1 MSSRVSD
8 NTWARTRHKIAIRNR
23 TLAVMAIIV
32 VVSLIVY
39 VCTLSVQKSGQQL
52 EFVAYPRTY
61 SEYVEME
68 SKEFHVEPAL
78 VYAVIKQ
85 ESGFD
90 PNCVSQVGAIGLMQI
105 MPDTFSWLITTMDKS
120 DKKQYTTD
128 DLYDPKTNIRFGCK
142 YLSVLQKM
150 FSNQNTA
157 LAAYNAGMGN
167 VRGWL
172 KSKTYSV
179 DGKSLKYIPFSET
192 RTYTRK
198 VTNNY
203 TQYKKL
209 YYTKNTSS
217 VTK

>member
-1 MSSRVSD
+1 MSSKVSD
-8 NTWARTRHKIAIRNR
+8 KAWARTRRNIVIRNR
-23 TLAVMAIIV
+23 TLAVMAVVV

-52 EFVAYPRTY
+52 EYASYPRTY
-61 SEYVEME
+61 SEYVELE

-90 PNCVSQVGAIGLMQI
+90 PNCVSQAGAIGLMQI
-105 MPDTFSWLITTMDKS
+105 MPDTFSWLIGTMDKS
-120 DKKQYTTD
+120 DKRQYTTD

-142 YLSVLQKM
+142 YLSILLEM
-150 FSNQNTA
+150 FPNQNTA

-172 KSKTYSV
+172 KNKEYSS
-179 DGKSLKYIPFSET
+179 DGKTLQKIPFAET

-198 VTNNY
+198 VAANY
-203 TQYKKL
+203 TQYRTL
-209 YYTKNTSS
+209 YGQDSTSS
-217 VTK
+217 AK